1 MLVMLTRQ
9 LILLTAGE
17 GSIEDEELTA
27 QAEAVFRGVDNI
39 VAESDDNADL

>member
-1 MLVMLTRQ
+1 MIYVGPVDFSMDM
-9 LILLTAGE
+9 
-17 GSIEDEELTA
+17 SDEELTA